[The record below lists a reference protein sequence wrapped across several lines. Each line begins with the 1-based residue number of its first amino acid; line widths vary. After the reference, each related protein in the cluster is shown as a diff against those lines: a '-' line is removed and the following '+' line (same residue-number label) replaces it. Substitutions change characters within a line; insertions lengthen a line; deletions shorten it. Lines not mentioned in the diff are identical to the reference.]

1 MSTIGFI
8 GLGNMGAH
16 MTRNLIK
23 AGHSLK
29 VFDIDEEAMRYV
41 AQSGARAA
49 ASAAEAARDVE
60 FVVTMVPVGADVR
73 RVFVEAGVIGA
84 ARPGTVLI
92 DCSTIDVETARAM
105 HEAAAKAGYAFLDA
119 PVSGGV
125 VGAEQATLTFMCGGD
140 KATFDKARPILAGMG
155 RNIVHCGGPGQ
166 GQVVKICNN
175 MMAAINMMAA
185 AEALVM
191 GEALGVDRKVLYD
204 VITTSTGRSYALERS
219 CPLPGPVP
227 AAPSSNGFKPGFM
240 AKLMLKDLRLS
251 QQASHTARTP
261 TPLGALATALY
272 EVHIANGNGNLD
284 SSSIVK
290 VVKPDV
296 KS

>member
-8 GLGNMGAH
+8 GLGNMGQH
-16 MTRNLIK
+16 MARNLIK

-29 VFDIDEEAMRYV
+29 VFDLSEENVRYV
-41 AQSGARAA
+41 AQSGAKAA
-49 ASAAEAARDVE
+49 ASAAEAAADVD

-73 RVFVEAGVIGA
+73 RVLVDAGVIGA
-84 ARPGTVLI
+84 ARPGTIMI
-92 DCSTIDVETARAM
+92 DSSTIDVDTARAM
-105 HEAAAKAGYAFLDA
+105 HEAAAKAGYRFLDA

-140 KATFDKARPILAGMG
+140 KDTFETARSVLAGMG
-155 RNIVHCGGPGQ
+155 KNIVHCGGPGQ

-175 MMAAINMMAA
+175 MMAAVNMLVA

-191 GEALGVDRKVLYD
+191 GEKLGVDRKALYD

-219 CPLPGPVP
+219 CPIPGPVP
-227 AAPSSNGFKPGFM
+227 NAPSSNGFKPGFM

-251 QQASHTARTP
+251 QMAAQSAGAS
-261 TPLGALATALY
+261 TPLGAAATAAY
-272 EVHIANGNGNLD
+272 AMHIENGNGDLD
-284 SSSIVK
+284 SSSIIK
-290 VVKPDV
+290 LLKPDIG
-296 KS
+296 